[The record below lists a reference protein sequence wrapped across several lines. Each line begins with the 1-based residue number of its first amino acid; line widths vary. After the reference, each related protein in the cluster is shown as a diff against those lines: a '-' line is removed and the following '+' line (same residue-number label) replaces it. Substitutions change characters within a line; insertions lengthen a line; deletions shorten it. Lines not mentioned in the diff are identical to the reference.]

1 VAAQST
7 EVELIAEPQEIDLA
21 EHERVL
27 ADAIVD
33 VATELRLSDPTE
45 FIMLVRGEQAANIS
59 DLVNSSSELFFKKG
73 ALRYGLC
80 ADCALGWGSTP
91 SVSLD
96 MEFRQNG
103 VTAFFRLTIGG
114 LRASVEVLEVL
125 IDDEASCGD
134 KAERLRAAVAAARLA

>member
-1 VAAQST
+1 MSDALET
-7 EVELIAEPQEIDLA
+7 NLA

-33 VATELRLSDPTE
+33 VATELRLADPTE
-45 FIMLVRGEQAANIS
+45 FILLVRGEQEANIS

-73 ALRYGLC
+73 ALRYALS

-96 MEFRQNG
+96 MEFRHG
-103 VTAFFRLTIGG
+103 SVTAFFRLIIGG
-114 LRASVEVLEVL
+114 Q
-125 IDDEASCGD
+125 
-134 KAERLRAAVAAARLA
+134 RAAVEVQEVFTEDEEDDAGPQSADRLRRAIAAAKLS

>member
-1 VAAQST
+1 MSDL
-7 EVELIAEPQEIDLA
+7 EEIDLA

-45 FIMLVRGEQAANIS
+45 LILLVRGEQAANLS

-73 ALRYGLC
+73 ALRYGLA
-80 ADCALGWGSTP
+80 ADCALGWGTPP

-96 MEFRQNG
+96 MEFRHDC

-114 LRASVEVLEVL
+114 QRAAVEILEVL
-125 IDDEASCGD
+125 VDEEDRDVGYRTT
-134 KAERLRAAVAAARLA
+134 ERLRAAIAGARLA

>member
-1 VAAQST
+1 LKPDV
-7 EVELIAEPQEIDLA
+7 LEINLA

-33 VATELRLSDPTE
+33 VASELRLADPTE
-45 FIMLVRGEQAANIS
+45 FILLVRGEQEANIS

-73 ALRYGLC
+73 SLRYALS

-96 MEFRQNG
+96 MEFRHG
-103 VTAFFRLTIGG
+103 SVTAFFRLILGG
-114 LRASVEVLEVL
+114 Q
-125 IDDEASCGD
+125 
-134 KAERLRAAVAAARLA
+134 RAAVEILDIFSEDVDGDDAGPHSADQLRRAIAAAKLS

>member
-1 VAAQST
+1 MSNLH
-7 EVELIAEPQEIDLA
+7 EVDLA

-73 ALRYGLC
+73 ALRYGLS

-96 MEFRQNG
+96 MEFRHEN

-114 LRASVEVLEVL
+114 QRACVEVLDVM
-125 IDDEASCGD
+125 IDGNDWAAGVETAD
-134 KAERLRAAVAAARLA
+134 RLRHAIAAARLA

>member
-1 VAAQST
+1 MPHLMEET
-7 EVELIAEPQEIDLA
+7 DLA
-21 EHERVL
+21 EHERAL

-59 DLVNSSSELFFKKG
+59 DLVNSSSELFFKPG
-73 ALRYGLC
+73 ALRYGLA

-96 MEFRQNG
+96 MEFRHDC
-103 VTAFFRLTIGG
+103 VTAFFRLTLGG
-114 LRASVEVLEVL
+114 QRASVEILEVL
-125 IDDEASCGD
+125 LDDETTSCYETI
-134 KAERLRAAVAAARLA
+134 ERLRSAVASARLS

>member
-1 VAAQST
+1 MIAA
-7 EVELIAEPQEIDLA
+7 PQEIDLA

-96 MEFRQNG
+96 MEFRHDC
-103 VTAFFRLTIGG
+103 VTAFFRLTLGG
-114 LRASVEVLEVL
+114 LRASVEVLDVL
-125 IDDEASCGD
+125 VDDESSSGETA
-134 KAERLRAAVAAARLA
+134 KRLRAAVAAARLV

>member
-1 VAAQST
+1 MNADVLET
-7 EVELIAEPQEIDLA
+7 DLA

-33 VATELRLSDPTE
+33 VATELRLADPTE
-45 FIMLVRGEQAANIS
+45 FILLVRGEQEANLS

-73 ALRYGLC
+73 ALRYALS

-96 MEFRQNG
+96 MEFRHES
-103 VTAFFRLTIGG
+103 VTAFFRLILGG
-114 LRASVEVLEVL
+114 H
-125 IDDEASCGD
+125 
-134 KAERLRAAVAAARLA
+134 RAAVELMEVFTDDDHDAGPHTADLLRRAIAAAKL

>member
-1 VAAQST
+1 MNPETLETNQT
-7 EVELIAEPQEIDLA
+7 LETNLA
-21 EHERVL
+21 EHERLL

-73 ALRYGLC
+73 ALRYALS

-96 MEFRQNG
+96 MEFRHDC
-103 VTAFFRLTIGG
+103 VTAFFRLIIGG
-114 LRASVEVLEVL
+114 QRAAVEVLDVFLE
-125 IDDEASCGD
+125 DEESDAAGPV
-134 KAERLRAAVAAARLA
+134 AERLRSAIASAKLS

>member
-1 VAAQST
+1 VLET
-7 EVELIAEPQEIDLA
+7 NLA

-33 VATELRLSDPTE
+33 VATELRLADPTE
-45 FIMLVRGEQAANIS
+45 FILLVRGEQEANLS

-73 ALRYGLC
+73 ALRYALS

-96 MEFRQNG
+96 MEFRHDS
-103 VTAFFRLTIGG
+103 VTAFFRLIIG
-114 LRASVEVLEVL
+114 AQ
-125 IDDEASCGD
+125 
-134 KAERLRAAVAAARLA
+134 RAAVEVQEVFTEGDEDVAGPHLSDRLREAIAAAKLS

>member
-1 VAAQST
+1 MDSDMEA
-7 EVELIAEPQEIDLA
+7 DLA
-21 EHERVL
+21 DHEKAL

-45 FIMLVRGEQAANIS
+45 FILLVRGEQAANIS

-73 ALRYGLC
+73 ALRYGLS

-96 MEFRQNG
+96 MEFNHDR
-103 VTAFFRLTIGG
+103 VTAFFRLIIGG
-114 LRASVEVLEVL
+114 SRAAVEVV
-125 IDDEASCGD
+125 DVFFDEETGPHD
-134 KAERLRAAVAAARLA
+134 AERLRRAIAAARLS